1 MGYNVENLVY
11 QIAGDPDYIRFLLV
25 ERPYIRSALL
35 ARGQIYDQEQRNESY
50 SSVIGNNLHND
61 IIELEAWLDTLR
73 PQDRQMLLAW
83 AERAEGKPYFG
94 RAYMRRVHTLV
105 NDYAGERDDAQA
117 ASEGY
122 NTTLVVQGV
131 QGRARHTS

>member
-1 MGYNVENLVY
+1 VNVEDLVFK
-11 QIAGDPDYIRFLLV
+11 IAGDPDYIRFLLV

-61 IIELEAWLDTLR
+61 IIELEQWLDTLR
-73 PQDRQMLLAW
+73 PSDRRMLEEW

-94 RAYMRRVHTLV
+94 RAYMRRVHALV
-105 NDYAGERDDAQA
+105 NKYAEDRDEQQER
-117 ASEGY
+117 SEGHGPQVA
-122 NTTLVVQGV
+122 LHQVQAGT
-131 QGRARHTS
+131 GKTP

>member
-1 MGYNVENLVY
+1 MQNVENLVY
-11 QIAGDPDYIRFLLV
+11 KIAGDPDYIRFLLV

-35 ARGQIYDQEQRNESY
+35 ARGQIYDQEVRNESY

-73 PQDRQMLLAW
+73 PQDRQMLEAW

-105 NDYAGERDDAQA
+105 NKYAEEADVKQE
-117 ASEGY
+117 ASE
-122 NTTLVVQGV
+122 
-131 QGRARHTS
+131 